1 MSALGGRS
9 GPGGG
14 HHCVKGCTSSSTQV
28 CIRKGHKAFCKLCT
42 NMGKPMYGC
51 NECKIRSDSIWSKKP
66 VNVQPTRAELAA
78 AERQQ
83 KREAKEAL
91 LKKGAA
97 RRREVE
103 PSTQLSGRFVPE
115 T

>member
-1 MSALGGRS
+1 
-9 GPGGG
+9 
-14 HHCVKGCTSSSTQV
+14 
-28 CIRKGHKAFCKLCT
+28 
-42 NMGKPMYGC
+42 MGKPMYGC

-97 RRREVE
+97 RRR
-103 PSTQLSGRFVPE
+103 
-115 T
+115 